1 VMVHPFDSEAWKALD
16 DIDVDFARDARNVCI
31 RLATNGFSSC
41 NTSATLYSCW
51 PVFAISYNL

>member
-1 VMVHPFDSEAWKALD
+1 VMVHPFDSEARKALD

-41 NTSATLYSCW
+41 NTSATLYSC
-51 PVFAISYNL
+51 